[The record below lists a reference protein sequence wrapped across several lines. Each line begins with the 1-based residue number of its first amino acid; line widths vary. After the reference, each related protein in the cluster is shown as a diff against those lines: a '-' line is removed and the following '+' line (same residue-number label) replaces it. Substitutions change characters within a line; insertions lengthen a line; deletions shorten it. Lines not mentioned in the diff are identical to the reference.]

1 MQVKKQYDPDDLFSF
16 PQRLLFA
23 SPRVWGAGA
32 I

>member
-16 PQRLLFA
+16 PQGLLFA
-23 SPRVWGAGA
+23 SLHVWGAGA